1 MRIGTLGVA
10 SAAVRFAGQT
20 DRGLV
25 RLPPDSLA
33 SLPPQHLGRRHR
45 LVKPRIGYEQVR
57 AQPRAILHQCMGTQR
72 QLRRLP
78 TASARQLRLRSVV
91 LSCVSLLRR
100 SPLKSTIPVPSPP
113 SFGGRPPFF
122 FKLLKLAHDS
132 MSVQS
137 TVKCSVDNSRCP
149 FCEPQNLFEEA
160 TSDVGFHQLLPHSR
174 KVQLITTRLPT
185 PYRGTSE
192 RAGCSS
198 AVRRRHGWS
207 EPSTA
212 QSAAALST
220 AVPVF
225 RHSRLWREI
234 DKQCR
239 LGIHLASHLISS
251 PYSKLGRSQLSPD
264 ARAVLHHPSRRRVEL
279 TGDRQP
285 PQSPLRECRASVRL
299 ARLERRVRARS

>member
-174 KVQLITTRLPT
+174 KVQLITTRLLQPHIVE
-185 PYRGTSE
+185 PAKEQVVVQLFAEGTVGAN
-192 RAGCSS
+192 R
-198 AVRRRHGWS
+198 VQRNQQL
-207 EPSTA
+207 PF
-212 QSAAALST
+212 QQL
-220 AVPVF
+220 F
-225 RHSRLWREI
+225 RSFGTR
-234 DKQCR
+234 DSGVK
-239 LGIHLASHLISS
+239 
-251 PYSKLGRSQLSPD
+251 
-264 ARAVLHHPSRRRVEL
+264 
-279 TGDRQP
+279 
-285 PQSPLRECRASVRL
+285 
-299 ARLERRVRARS
+299 